1 MRREADLAQKK
12 RIITRSKSTLATKD
26 KGLYPARSNR
36 SHNDVEDTSK
46 KILPQRFLHNSTS
59 ATDQKKKNNVIA
71 SRKHQIMDELQR
83 STRLYWRSHW
93 KLRNRKERKEY
104 QSQRRELDE
113 QKCDDECEIRPLMI
127 IIGWSLSD
135 FSEN

>member
-83 STRLYWRSHW
+83 STRLY
-93 KLRNRKERKEY
+93 
-104 QSQRRELDE
+104 
-113 QKCDDECEIRPLMI
+113 
-127 IIGWSLSD
+127 
-135 FSEN
+135 